1 MRDKWKK
8 IIENGIV
15 QKKEKYEK
23 IVIKKE
29 NATNPNVKEK
39 HTKDEVKKK

>member
-1 MRDKWKK
+1 MKKNYRKWYYT
-8 IIENGIV
+8 
-15 QKKEKYEK
+15 KEKKNEK

-29 NATNPNVKEK
+29 NATNQNVKEK

>member
-1 MRDKWKK
+1 MKNLQYRT
-8 IIENGIV
+8 
-15 QKKEKYEK
+15 KERKNEK

>member
-1 MRDKWKK
+1 M
-8 IIENGIV
+8 NSQYV
-15 QKKEKYEK
+15 K